1 MRLLN
6 CAIQPH
12 ACSCEMETGGEP
24 EEYAGTD
31 ARDKREMRVSE

>member
-1 MRLLN
+1 
-6 CAIQPH
+6 
-12 ACSCEMETGGEP
+12 METGGEP